1 MRELII
7 NRPEL
12 QPKAQRVVWSVV
24 TLVAWGF
31 WFYFWLPVVS
41 LVAWIFGV
49 HLFIEHMFV
58 EEAREYFASLGNYAV
73 IVLSMAAVLMT
84 WSVYNYTRYGKRNR
98 RKAAPRVERADI
110 AEFFKVEM
118 DELIKSQN
126 HRILV
131 LELSPEG
138 HIEKI
143 TPKTLHEDTQGE
155 QAAAQ
160 PA

>member
-12 QPKAQRVVWSVV
+12 QPKAQRVAWSMV
-24 TLVAWGF
+24 TLIAWGF

-49 HLFIEHMFV
+49 RLFIEHMFV
-58 EEAREYFASLGNYAV
+58 EEAQKYVSSLGNYAV

-84 WSVYNYTRYGKRNR
+84 WSIYNYTRYGKRNR
-98 RKAAPRVERADI
+98 RKAAPRVEKAEI

-118 DELIKSQN
+118 SELIKSQN
-126 HRILV
+126 HRVLV

-143 TPKTLHEDTQGE
+143 TPKPVYGDTHGE
-155 QAAAQ
+155 QVTAQ
-160 PA
+160 SA